1 MSKVF
6 PFLIFLFLPIGLL
19 AQTTVDKPLAKMKPP
34 RAFHQEIRLGGG
46 YYTYPLVNEISFAKE
61 KERNLFQANT
71 PQSNGVFAL
80 SFFGFVN
87 KEWNIGIHLSL
98 ENLQGSI
105 HKQVFDSA
113 LQDTITATTAYKV
126 KAISIFPTAYKYW
139 RQSKHLNLYSG
150 VGLGITL
157 KSYDLSGNLDIGR
170 TEDTKLGL
178 AFQVTALGIRLG
190 NQYAVFAELG
200 FGNLGILQ
208 LGFSAGF

>member
-1 MSKVF
+1 
-6 PFLIFLFLPIGLL
+6 
-19 AQTTVDKPLAKMKPP
+19 
-34 RAFHQEIRLGGG
+34 
-46 YYTYPLVNEISFAKE
+46 
-61 KERNLFQANT
+61 
-71 PQSNGVFAL
+71 
-80 SFFGFVN
+80 VN

-105 HKQVFDSA
+105 HRQVFDSA
-113 LQDTITATTAYKV
+113 LHDTITATTVYKV

-178 AFQVTALGIRLG
+178 AFQVIALGVRLG
-190 NQYAVFAELG
+190 NQYAGFAELG
-200 FGNLGILQ
+200 FGNIGILQ

>member
-6 PFLIFLFLPIGLL
+6 LFLICLFLPISLL
-19 AQTTVDKPLAKMKPP
+19 AQTTVDKSLVKMKPP

-46 YYTYPLVNEISFAKE
+46 YYTYPLVNEISFTKE

-71 PQSNGVFAL
+71 PQSNGVYAL

-105 HKQVFDSA
+105 HRQVFDSA
-113 LQDTITATTAYKV
+113 LHDTITATTVYKV

-178 AFQVTALGIRLG
+178 AFQVIALGVRLG
-190 NQYAVFAELG
+190 NQYAGFAELG
-200 FGNLGILQ
+200 FGNIGILQ